1 MLLIMK
7 VSPETH
13 HRALLTVALPANEGR
28 LRKHLWHYS
37 AKEAFEFI
45 STASADQ
52 RWLAMALARSRSRL
66 ERFDAEQSLELSEKL
81 GLEIHHPNA
90 FPGLQDLEHQ
100 APWLIFSKG
109 SLVTTRFSAVV
120 GTRQASD
127 LGVKTAQQV
136 VSSFESSNLGVKTAQ
151 QVVSSFESDE
161 SLVSGGANGIDMA
174 SHNQA
179 KQENKYQLM
188 VVSSG
193 LHTIFPIST
202 KRFVDSGFFGAVIS
216 EQPPLLNS
224 GKIGFLN
231 RNRLIAALA
240 EKLFLIE
247 APVVSGSI
255 NTAQHALSLG
265 RMVYCAI
272 DENPNYSPGGAWL
285 ARKSGTETIGTVG
298 QTLI

>member
-1 MLLIMK
+1 MK

-66 ERFDAEQSLELSEKL
+66 ERFDAEQSLQLSEKL
-81 GLEIHHPNA
+81 GLEIHHPSA
-90 FPGLQDLEHQ
+90 LPGLHDLEHQ
-100 APWLIFSKG
+100 GPWLIFSKG
-109 SLVTTRFSAVV
+109 SLMNTRFSAVV

-136 VSSFESSNLGVKTAQ
+136 VASFET
-151 QVVSSFESDE
+151 DE

-174 SHNQA
+174 AHKQA
-179 KQENKYQLM
+179 KQENKYQLI

>member
-127 LGVKTAQQV
+127 
-136 VSSFESSNLGVKTAQ
+136 LGVKTAQ